1 MENSSAKVRTKND
14 LSPSEKATRL
24 IVSVASKTVDS
35 RLSATNQEIGRQFAL
50 LTRRF
55 DELSKQ
61 IETLRTE
68 NSELRQNLIELHTE
82 YNEVR
87 EYAKTAS
94 NSAASAKADNRYL
107 GRAMERTNLVSEIV
121 VILVDSLIE
130 PFYEWAGVIIK
141 KRDEL
146 DPRKQDKDSLTSSSN
161 FVERRKR

>member
-14 LSPSEKATRL
+14 LSPSERATRL
-24 IVSVASKTVDS
+24 IVSITTNLLDS

-50 LTRRF
+50 LTQRF
-55 DELSKQ
+55 DEFSKQ
-61 IETLRTE
+61 IETLRAE
-68 NSELRQNLIELHTE
+68 NSELRQNLIELHAE

-107 GRAMERTNLVSEIV
+107 GRAIERTNLVSEIV

-130 PFYEWAGVIIK
+130 PFYEWAGAIIK

-146 DPRKQDKDSLTSSSN
+146 DPRKQDTNSLRSSSN
-161 FVERRKR
+161 FIDRRKR